1 MTGKKNSST
10 TGAWR
15 LEAPEDGIAVL
26 VFDLPGEKV
35 NKLSKAVLDDLDRVL
50 DGIASDKRIRALV
63 VIGGKEDS
71 GTFIAGADIGE
82 IRAIGDS
89 AEATE
94 LARRGQAVLGK
105 LASMPAVT
113 VAAIH
118 GNCLG
123 GGAEFALACDFRLGS
138 DAEKTRLALPEVQL
152 GILPGFGG
160 TQRLPR
166 LIGLARALPVIL
178 GGKPIDMRKALKLGM
193 VDEVV
198 YVADLR
204 DASISFAARA
214 LAGKGKAY
222 RSRSRMRKRS
232 LLLRLLEKTPPGRY
246 LVRWTALKDIRRKA
260 GEHYPAPFKALDAMI
275 DGFGMTIEK
284 GLELEA
290 RLVGELAA
298 SETCKNLI
306 DLFMA
311 SEAARRGSSEKKKVR
326 GVARPAQPGGLV
338 GLLGAG
344 VMGGGL
350 AALVAR
356 KGYRVRMK
364 DINREAIAAGYRRID
379 EIFRG
384 RVARRRMKKT
394 EPINVLA
401 RITTSTDYA
410 GFSSAEIVLEAIVED
425 MEIKKKV
432 LREAEGELGRHVV
445 FASNTS
451 ALSIDDLQNAAK
463 WPGRVVGLHFFNP
476 VERMPLVEV
485 IRGSR
490 TTEAALVAAETLAR
504 SLGKIPVRC
513 ADGPGFLVNRVL
525 GAYLNEAVRLLEEGY
540 SPRAIDRAVR
550 EFGMPMG
557 PFELIDEVGHDVAS
571 KVAGILHVGLGE
583 RARPPELL
591 STLGGDP
598 DVLGRKT
605 GRGFYLHKGKG
616 RGGKLELNRKFLGGV
631 PGVSGSFRSSDA
643 GLWIRRLIYP
653 LINEAAAAL
662 DEKIVA
668 TPSDVDLAMVFGTGF
683 APFRGGPLRY
693 ADSLGA
699 GKVAE
704 GLKAFNEERL
714 VPCGLLE
721 KLASQGGAFYSTV
734 ESMTEA
740 VESPSPPLPPEED

>member
-1 MTGKKNSST
+1 MTANDKSLT

-15 LEAPEDGIAVL
+15 LEPPADGIALL

-50 DGIASDKRIRALV
+50 DGIASDERIRALV
-63 VIGGKEDS
+63 VLGGKEDS

-82 IRAIGDS
+82 IRSITNL

-94 LARRGQAVLGK
+94 LARRGQAVLSK
-105 LASMPAVT
+105 LSGLRAVT
-113 VAAIH
+113 IAAIH

-123 GGAEFALACDFRLGS
+123 GGAEFALACDFRIGS
-138 DAEKTRLALPEVQL
+138 DFEKSRLALPEVQL

-178 GGKPIDMRKALKLGM
+178 GGKPVDMRKALKLGM

-198 YVADLR
+198 YPADLR
-204 DASISFAARA
+204 EAGISFAARA
-214 LAGKGKAY
+214 LAGKGKAW
-222 RSRSRMRKRS
+222 RPRSRMRRGP
-232 LLLRLLEKTPPGRY
+232 LLLRWLEKIRPGRN
-246 LVRWTALKDIRRKA
+246 LMRRKALKDIRRKA
-260 GEHYPAPFKALDAMI
+260 GEHYPAPFKALDSMV
-275 DGFGMTIEK
+275 DGFGMTLEK

-290 RLVGELAA
+290 GMVGELVV

-306 DLFMA
+306 DLFLA
-311 SEAARRGSSEKKKVR
+311 SESARRGNPEKKKVR
-326 GVARPAQPGGLV
+326 GAARPVPAGGLV

-364 DINREAIAAGYRRID
+364 DINRDAIAAGYRRID

-394 EPINVLA
+394 ESINLFA
-401 RITTSTDYA
+401 RISTSTDYA
-410 GFSSAEIVLEAIVED
+410 GFSSAGIVLEAIVED

-432 LREAEGELGRHVV
+432 LREAEKELGRHVV

-451 ALSIDDLQNAAK
+451 ALSIDELQNAAK
-463 WPGRVVGLHFFNP
+463 QPGRVVGLHFFNP

-513 ADGPGFLVNRVL
+513 SDGPGFLVNRVL

-557 PFELIDEVGHDVAS
+557 PFELVDEVGHDVAS
-571 KVAGILHVGLGE
+571 RVAGILHQGLGE
-583 RARPPELL
+583 RARPPDLL
-591 STLGGDP
+591 SSLGGDP

-605 GRGFYLHKGKG
+605 GRGFYLHKGRG
-616 RGGKLELNRKFLGGV
+616 RGGKLKLNRKLLSGV
-631 PGVSGSFRSSDA
+631 PGFSGTFRASDP
-643 GLWIRRLIYP
+643 GLWTRRLIYP
-653 LINEAAAAL
+653 MINEAARAL
-662 DEKIVA
+662 DEGIVA
-668 TPSDVDLAMVFGTGF
+668 EAGDVDLAMVFGTGF

-693 ADSLGA
+693 ADSIGS
-699 GKVAE
+699 GKVVDE
-704 GLKAFNEERL
+704 LKAFKEPRL
-714 VPCGLLE
+714 APCELLE
-721 KLASQGGAFYSTV
+721 KLALEGGGFYSCAELAAEAG
-734 ESMTEA
+734 ESG
-740 VESPSPPLPPEED
+740 PPPLAPETG

>member
-1 MTGKKNSST
+1 MTAKKNSST

-15 LEAPEDGIAVL
+15 LEPPEDGIA
-26 VFDLPGEKV
+26 
-35 NKLSKAVLDDLDRVL
+35 
-50 DGIASDKRIRALV
+50 SDERIRALV

-105 LASMPAVT
+105 LSSMRAVT

-123 GGAEFALACDFRLGS
+123 GGAEFALACDFRIGS

-178 GGKPIDMRKALKLGM
+178 GGKPVDMRKALKLGM

-222 RSRSRMRKRS
+222 RPRSRMRKGF

-246 LVRWTALKDIRRKA
+246 LVRWKALKDIRRKA
-260 GEHYPAPFKALDAMI
+260 GEHYPAPFKALDAMV
-275 DGFGMTIEK
+275 DGFGMTLEK

-290 RLVGELAA
+290 GLAGELAA

-401 RITTSTDYA
+401 RITTSTDYV

-432 LREAEGELGRHVV
+432 LCEVEGELGRHVV

-616 RGGKLELNRKFLGGV
+616 RGGKLNLNRKLLGEV

-653 LINEAAAAL
+653 LINEAAWAL
-662 DEKIVA
+662 DDGIVA
-668 TPSDVDLAMVFGTGF
+668 TASDVDLAMVFGTGF

-714 VPCGLLE
+714 APCDLLE
-721 KLASQGGAFYSTV
+721 KLASQGGAFYSSV
-734 ESMTEA
+734 ESMAEA
-740 VESPSPPLPPEED
+740 EESPPPPLPPEAD